1 MQQDP
6 KPGNGGWQVAGA
18 ALLVGA
24 VVGAVWFAVNTPP
37 PQRSVVEAAP
47 PAAVL
52 AAAPREGDIARLLRV
67 EPPAE
72 PAPVE
77 LAEDEALVCGQVLP
91 RAALAEDRIAQTLR
105 AAGAAQALTQF
116 AEQLSDDDHARA
128 VGLVLRLQAD
138 AGNGQP
144 GDVACADDACW
155 KRASQE
161 QAQRAQPL
169 LSALATL
176 AAVSGDPRVMMLA
189 REQCQL
195 LAQDAAPLPHC
206 QALTARR
213 LVALDRDN
221 AAAWL
226 ALAVEEPAALDEAMY
241 QAAIARRWDDQATG
255 ARRFIE
261 RIDVQGGLRSMALV
275 QALLAMPASQSITA
289 PRSLLQHCSAP
300 AVAADANRRQQCE
313 QLALAL
319 RTRANSLVGLST
331 AALMAKALG
340 RDEAEAWREDARLL
354 AHVQQAHLNDEQ
366 ARASDAGECS
376 FGAPREIVLRSARE
390 GEVPALRALMQAS
403 GLTDAQW
410 RERLA
415 AADAADAAA
424 RKLASASQAASAPR

>member
-6 KPGNGGWQVAGA
+6 KPGNGGWQLAGA

-47 PAAVL
+47 PTAVL
-52 AAAPREGDIARLLRV
+52 AAAPREGDIAKLLRV

-77 LAEDEALVCGQVLP
+77 LAEDEELVCGQVLP
-91 RAALAEDRIAQTLR
+91 RAALAQDRIVQTLQ

-116 AEQLSDDDHARA
+116 AQQLTDDDHARA
-128 VGLVLRLQAD
+128 VGLVLRLQAH
-138 AGNGQP
+138 AGDGEP
-144 GDVACADDACW
+144 GDAACADDACW
-155 KRASQE
+155 KRAAQD

-169 LSALATL
+169 LTELATL
-176 AAVSGDPRVMMLA
+176 AAGSSDPRVMMLA

-195 LAQDAAPLPHC
+195 LAVEAAPLPHC

-275 QALLAMPASQSITA
+275 QALLATPASQSITA
-289 PRSLLQHCSAP
+289 PQSLLQHCSAP

-319 RTRANSLVGLST
+319 RTRANSLMGLST
-331 AALMAKALG
+331 AALVAKALG
-340 RDEAEAWREDARLL
+340 RDEAQAWREDARLL
-354 AHVQQAHLNDEQ
+354 AHVQQAHLDDEQ
-366 ARASDAGECS
+366 ARASDAAECS

-415 AADAADAAA
+415 AADAAEAAT
-424 RKLASASQAASAPR
+424 RKLASAAQAASAPR